1 MENVDKD
8 VKLSEVKH
16 HLAENANDAH
26 KANLSNIEK
35 ACAWV
40 CEKTGS
46 PNSLIAVVV
55 IQVIWVILG
64 EIYKFDPYPFAF
76 LLTVSNIIQLILI
89 FVLAVGQNQTTKST
103 ETRAEIDHK
112 SISIILH
119 HQDLQEQ
126 MLGAIM
132 KELQI
137 ETDEIKNKL
146 ESLNKK

>member
-1 MENVDKD
+1 MENTDKD
-8 VKLSEVKH
+8 VSYLNESH
-16 HLAENANDAH
+16 HLTQNANEAH
-26 KANLSNIEK
+26 KENLSKIEK

-46 PNSLIAVVV
+46 PNSLIAVVL
-55 IQVIWVILG
+55 IQIVWVLLG
-64 EIYKFDPYPFAF
+64 QSFKFDPYPFAF

-112 SISIILH
+112 SISAILH

-137 ETDEIKNKL
+137 ETDEIKIKL
-146 ESLNKK
+146 ETLNKK